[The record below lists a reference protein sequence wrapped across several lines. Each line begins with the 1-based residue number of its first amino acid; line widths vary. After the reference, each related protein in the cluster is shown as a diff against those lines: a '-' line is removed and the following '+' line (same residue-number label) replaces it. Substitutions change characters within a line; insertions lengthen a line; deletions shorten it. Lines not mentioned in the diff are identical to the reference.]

1 MNQEDKTLTLLQVVV
16 PSDTPLTIAA
26 MIKIL
31 EILGIVSSP
40 DLVSAM
46 QLAVTLIPTSAQATL
61 LGFVK
66 VLSNLVKH
74 HPKATKA
81 HHDALAELLK
91 TLSGAQD
98 APLTFGTFLT
108 LCEALLKAPAHKPA
122 KAA

>member
-1 MNQEDKTLTLLQVVV
+1 VVV
-16 PSDTPLTIAA
+16 PPDTPLTVAA

-40 DLVSAM
+40 ELLSAM
-46 QLAVTLIPTSAQATL
+46 QLAVAIIPPTAQATL
-61 LGFVK
+61 LGFVR
-66 VLSNLVKH
+66 VLGNLVKH

-91 TLSGAQD
+91 TLASAQD
-98 APLTFGTFLT
+98 APLTFGPFLA

-122 KAA
+122 RAA